1 MPVGSGQT
9 LRSTY
14 PENVTGCRRVICYL
28 LSAIGYRLSAIITG
42 GDTDRHRPRLAPRR
56 AKLIGLTLL

>member
-14 PENVTGCRRVICYL
+14 PENVTGCRRVICYRL
-28 LSAIGYRLSAIITG
+28 SAICYRLSAIGYRLLSQEVIRI
-42 GDTDRHRPRLAPRR
+42 DIDRDLHLV
-56 AKLIGLTLL
+56 GQS